1 MNNLGKSYHFLNRI
15 GFALLQITAKIGFAL
30 LQNMDKIG
38 FALLQNIFIY
48 LHKTLIL
55 LQYASFNS
63 NRLPTP
69 STLEAKSQAQTR
81 HS

>member
-1 MNNLGKSYHFLNRI
+1 MNNLGKSYHFLTRI
-15 GFALLQITAKIGFAL
+15 AFALLQNIAKIGFAL
-30 LQNMDKIG
+30 LQFMANIG
-38 FALLQNIFIY
+38 FALLQFIFIY
-48 LHKTLIL
+48 LYKTLIL